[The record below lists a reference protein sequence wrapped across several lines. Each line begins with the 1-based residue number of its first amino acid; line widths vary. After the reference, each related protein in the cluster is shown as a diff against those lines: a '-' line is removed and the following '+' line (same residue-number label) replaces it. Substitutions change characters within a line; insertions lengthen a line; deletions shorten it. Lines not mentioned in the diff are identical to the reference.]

1 VYDAP
6 VREGGNMRLLFLVPA
21 AVLALSGCATAI
33 RGNTQ
38 RIAIATDPP
47 GARCELRNARGEAS
61 VVVDPTPAV
70 TEVRRDNS
78 DLEVR
83 CEMPQRLLMV
93 ERFASSWSSLG
104 RNEDTPDQRRQFAG
118 SAVTLGVLTGATA
131 IATVGI
137 ASAGAL
143 AAVTAGAVVAPLALL
158 LLIALPVGVAVDHG
172 TGAAYVYP
180 SGIAILMPPAEFSDE
195 AARAEYFDPLEAARR
210 DAHALRRKEREASC
224 TSGCERD
231 QAADDA
237 ELARQLELLESIR
250 ARTRIAGSSPEGAV
264 PQALPAAT
272 GPPG

>member
-47 GARCELRNARGEAS
+47 GARCELRNARGDAP

-70 TEVRRDNS
+70 TEVRRDNT

-93 ERFASSWSSLG
+93 ERFASSWSLMG
-104 RNEDTPDQRRQFAG
+104 RDGSPSADGAQVAG
-118 SAVTLGVLTGATA
+118 SGVGPEAVVEVAAFGA
-131 IATVGI
+131 
-137 ASAGAL
+137 AGAL
-143 AAVTAGAVVAPLALL
+143 GALSALAVAGGYTILPLGLL
-158 LLIALPVGVAVDHG
+158 LLVSLPFSAAVDHG
-172 TGAAYVYP
+172 TGASYVYP
-180 SGIAILMPPAEFSDE
+180 AVIAILMPPAEFPDE
-195 AARAEYFDPLEAARR
+195 AARAAYFDQRERARR
-210 DAHALRRKEREASC
+210 DVHALRRKEREASC
-224 TSGCERD
+224 TFSCERD

-250 ARTRIAGSSPEGAV
+250 ARTRVVATTPGA
-264 PQALPAAT
+264 PALLRPS
-272 GPPG
+272 G